1 MDRKVAIVTGSRRGI
16 GKAIVIKLAQKG
28 YDIVINDKEDE
39 NSVNELVDLIKKDY
53 GVNALGIMADVSEE
67 NNVKKLLEEVK
78 KKFGSIEVLI
88 NNAAIVEDME
98 LTTAL

>member
-39 NSVNELVDLIKKDY
+39 K
-53 GVNALGIMADVSEE
+53 NAHHPG
-67 NNVKKLLEEVK
+67 NY
-78 KKFGSIEVLI
+78 VLI
-88 NNAAIVEDME
+88 GNRYSKVDHLHKNQGHQQNPCCANGEKGIG
-98 LTTAL
+98 

>member
-39 NSVNELVDLIKKDY
+39 NSVNELVDLLKKDY
-53 GVNALGIMADVSEE
+53 GVYEE

-78 KKFGSIEVLI
+78 KNLVVLRC
-88 NNAAIVEDME
+88 
-98 LTTAL
+98 